1 MTRLFRPKVSKYRRL
16 TYDKRRKRVIE
27 TQNPK
32 SYFLD
37 KTWTSR
43 ESSDEKFETYECG
56 EDPWGEAQI
65 QFHFQYY
72 MFAII
77 FVVFDVLVVFMLAWA
92 IVFIDL
98 SWFGRIFMM
107 IFMLILTVAV
117 VYALKK
123 EEVIWI

>member
-1 MTRLFRPKVSKYRRL
+1 M
-16 TYDKRRKRVIE
+16 TYDRRNKKVIE
-27 TQNPK
+27 TKDPK
-32 SYFLD
+32 SMLLE
-37 KTWTSR
+37 KTWITKQSI
-43 ESSDEKFETYECG
+43 DEKLETYECG

-77 FVVFDVLVVFMLAWA
+77 FVVFDVLIVFMLAWA
-92 IVFIDL
+92 IVFSDL
-98 SWFGRIFMM
+98 SWFGKVFML

>member
-1 MTRLFRPKVSKYRRL
+1 MLGRYRRL
-16 TYDKRRKRVIE
+16 SYDRVRKEVVE
-27 TQNPK
+27 TQFPY

-37 KTWTSR
+37 KSFTTR
-43 ESSDEKFETYECG
+43 QPLEEKLETYECG
-56 EDPWGEAQI
+56 EDPLGEAQI

-77 FVVFDVLVVFMLAWA
+77 FVVFDVLIAFIFAWA
-92 IVFIDL
+92 LVFSEL
-98 SWFGRIFMM
+98 SIWAKVSMLV
-107 IFMLILTVAV
+107 FMLILVLTV